1 MRERRTRKE
10 EQVQYYSLIL
20 QSVCYHGVALT
31 TTWSTN
37 AAKPLLSCVHLC
49 ACLIETFN
57 SFAVSKGPVGM
68 GVSTS
73 V

>member
-1 MRERRTRKE
+1 MGEE

-37 AAKPLLSCVHLC
+37 AAKSLLSCVYLC
-49 ACLIETFN
+49 ACLIDTLN
-57 SFAVSKGPVGM
+57 SFEISKGRVG
-68 GVSTS
+68 VDT
-73 V
+73 